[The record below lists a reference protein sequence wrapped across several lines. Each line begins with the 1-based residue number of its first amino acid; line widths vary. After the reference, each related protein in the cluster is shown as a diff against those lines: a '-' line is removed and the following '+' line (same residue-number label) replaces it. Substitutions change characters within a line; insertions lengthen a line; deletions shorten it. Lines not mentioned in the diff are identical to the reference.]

1 VLSRLIGE
9 GPIEVAKSGLLV
21 FLAVLAAISLQQLAS
36 TRAGQTVGD
45 RDRALVAGLARDFG
59 RELTTYDYAHPD
71 VQEHRLSPLAT
82 SRVVTG
88 VMTSFPDLLQYRA
101 TSIGDTPDA
110 WVESL
115 DGRRARVLVMTRSTM
130 QSSNVPPG
138 TRAAGLLLCDLERQ
152 PSGAWRVSDFQW
164 LTPATQGVS

>member
-21 FLAVLAAISLQQLAS
+21 FLAVLAATSMQQLAS
-36 TRAGQTVGD
+36 TRAGQTVGE

-59 RELTTYDYAHPD
+59 RELTTYDYAHAD
-71 VQEHRLSPLAT
+71 VQEHRLSPLAS
-82 SRVVTG
+82 SRVVTR
-88 VMTSFPDLLQYRA
+88 VMTSFPDLWQFRA
-101 TSIGDTPDA
+101 TSIGEAPDA

-115 DGRRARVLVMTRSTM
+115 DGRRAQVLVRTKSTV
-130 QSSNVPPG
+130 QSSNVAPG
-138 TRAAGLLLCDLERQ
+138 TRASGLLLCDLDRQ
-152 PSGAWRVSDFQW
+152 PSGSWRVGDFQW